1 MLSVVLLHLRRRLI
15 LTTATLS
22 CMNESKG
29 QPTMTNDKTNKSY
42 ARLDSLNA
50 SQRRIAARSIYI
62 RRARLTREA
71 VAKIVEVR

>member
-1 MLSVVLLHLRRRLI
+1 
-15 LTTATLS
+15 
-22 CMNESKG
+22 
-29 QPTMTNDKTNKSY
+29 MTNDKTNKSY

-71 VAKIVEVR
+71 VAKIVDVR